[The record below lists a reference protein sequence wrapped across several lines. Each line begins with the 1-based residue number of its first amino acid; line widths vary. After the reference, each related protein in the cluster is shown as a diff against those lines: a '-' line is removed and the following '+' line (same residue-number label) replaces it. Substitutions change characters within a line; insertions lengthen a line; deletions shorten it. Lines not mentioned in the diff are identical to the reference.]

1 MRTFYHLIYE
11 PCTDSKNYTYFFKK
25 IHRGAS
31 LLKTFHFEDPLKR
44 PQLIDIDVD
53 HLNLPGFW
61 VFFSQKE
68 VWFSVSTI
76 ELNIIEQH
84 LPTFTKPSKWSSLS
98 TWSTF
103 LCRVCFSFRDYI
115 SLKLKTTFRHFKF
128 SQWQQPKTCFHG
140 VCTPLI
146 FVNDFEWK
154 VTWL

>member
-1 MRTFYHLIYE
+1 MTWWSTR
-11 PCTDSKNYTYFFKK
+11 SVRMKK
-25 IHRGAS
+25 I
-31 LLKTFHFEDPLKR
+31 LLNKITKLLTTRYVNMSRAGESNKLLYIK
-44 PQLIDIDVD
+44 
-53 HLNLPGFW
+53 
-61 VFFSQKE
+61 
-68 VWFSVSTI
+68 TI

-128 SQWQQPKTCFHG
+128 SQWQQPKTCFHC

-146 FVNDFEWK
+146 FVNDLEWS
-154 VTWL
+154 TALLHSMYSMSSIY